1 MEKYKVKPEDLKGEI
16 KDFPIEIVQK
26 MVDYH
31 IKEEGKINRADMNAL
46 QILPDGAFNWHNT
59 NEGLEFW
66 GRVIHHHDF
75 DLFFEK
81 YPKSETSDNIKLIVL
96 SATATLFCLFLILIC
111 LEIEYASKDFN
122 VNFLKIIDIMFLATA
137 FIISLKITYKN
148 IKKYILK

>member
-31 IKEEGKINRADMNAL
+31 IKEEGKMNIADMNEL
-46 QILPDGAFNWHNT
+46 QILPDGAFNWRNT

-81 YPKSETSDNIKLIVL
+81 YPKSKHSDSQIETI
-96 SATATLFCLFLILIC
+96 
-111 LEIEYASKDFN
+111 EIDG
-122 VNFLKIIDIMFLATA
+122 
-137 FIISLKITYKN
+137 
-148 IKKYILK
+148 KKYNKEEVINRINELKEIK